1 VTYLR
6 FINARGASART
17 FDVYES
23 AHRQYLAH
31 LASTGCP
38 DDVRSF
44 TPETIESWTTA
55 LQARGLK
62 ASSTGTMLAAL
73 TSLGQYGVK
82 AKHDGRYILAEN
94 PMMRVHRPKRHRPR
108 EKYLSRD
115 ELLAFLSV
123 KAAAP
128 ERLAVDLLVDTALRA
143 SEVANANTEDVRP
156 DKGPHGERVIL
167 SVRMKGGGHRETT
180 LGAEVA
186 GRLLESLKF
195 REAKPTDPLLVT
207 VTGARFTRTSLSDT
221 VIRLAKRA
229 GITRIPV
236 RAHVLRHSVATLAS
250 VAGGE
255 LSVIAAM
262 LNHTDTQTVQK
273 YIHRSAGVDAVRE
286 SVRRLLR
293 PEEPGPS

>member
-62 ASSTGTMLAAL
+62 ASSTGT
-73 TSLGQYGVK
+73 
-82 AKHDGRYILAEN
+82 
-94 PMMRVHRPKRHRPR
+94 VHRPKRHRPR

-123 KAAAP
+123 KAAAT

-167 SVRMKGGGHRETT
+167 SVRVKGGGHRETT

-236 RAHVLRHSVATLAS
+236 RAQPAVPPAV
-250 VAGGE
+250 GE
-255 LSVIAAM
+255 LTPREREVLDLLARGLSNTEICRSLVISDATAKTHVARI
-262 LNHTDTQTVQK
+262 LQKLDLRDRVQVVI
-273 YIHRSAGVDAVRE
+273 YAYE
-286 SVRRLLR
+286 SGLVRRGTSGAR
-293 PEEPGPS
+293 RAR

>member
-62 ASSTGTMLAAL
+62 ASSTGT
-73 TSLGQYGVK
+73 
-82 AKHDGRYILAEN
+82 
-94 PMMRVHRPKRHRPR
+94 VHRPKRHRPR

-123 KAAAP
+123 KAAAT

-167 SVRMKGGGHRETT
+167 SVRVKGGGHRETT

-273 YIHRSAGVDAVRE
+273 YIHRSAGVDAARE
-286 SVRRLLR
+286 SGRRLLR